1 MEVLFEDKELIVIIK
16 ERGLLSEEHETKP
29 TMVTSLKEYT
39 KGEIFP
45 VHRLDKDVGGVMVYA
60 KTKRAAAELSK
71 QVGDRTM
78 EKIYLARVHGVTEE
92 KESVPFAD
100 GVLHPG
106 IRAVSVYPLGFLVHC
121 L

>member
-29 TMVTSLKEYT
+29 NMVTALKEYT

-60 KTKRAAAELSK
+60 KNKKAAAELSK
-71 QVGDRTM
+71 QAGDRTM
-78 EKIYLARVHGVTEE
+78 CKTYLSRLHGKPVESEGTLEDLLFFDKGKNKSFGTIYFRCNG
-92 KESVPFAD
+92 K
-100 GVLHPG
+100 
-106 IRAVSVYPLGFLVHC
+106 
-121 L
+121 